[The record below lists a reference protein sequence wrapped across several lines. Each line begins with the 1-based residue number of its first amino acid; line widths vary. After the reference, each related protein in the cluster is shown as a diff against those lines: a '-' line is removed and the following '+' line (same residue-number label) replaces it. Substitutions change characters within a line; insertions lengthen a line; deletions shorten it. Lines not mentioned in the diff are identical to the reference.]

1 MRVWRSQ
8 RRARVRTLMRRQ
20 ALRRPSA
27 TGENYAVKGRDATK
41 ALRGLRATDDAA
53 RLDMDM
59 IEYR

>member
-1 MRVWRSQ
+1 
-8 RRARVRTLMRRQ
+8 MRRQ